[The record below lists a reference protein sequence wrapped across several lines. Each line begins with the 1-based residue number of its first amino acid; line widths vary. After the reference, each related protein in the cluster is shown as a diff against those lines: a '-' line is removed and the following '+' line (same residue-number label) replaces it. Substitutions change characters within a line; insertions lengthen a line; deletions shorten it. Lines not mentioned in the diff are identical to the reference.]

1 MKEHHHKSKNNL
13 LLALDSNRRVLKK
26 EFYKAKTTAVVQGK
40 SIKPFNF
47 KFEFINLCFQ
57 TVPAK
62 KGGDL
67 REKKEKARREKG
79 EKEEDLVIKKRL
91 NTFLVSLREQRLCPP
106 ELCVRFKPVSV
117 KTQLRRQGLN
127 TINRKE

>member
-47 KFEFINLCFQ
+47 KFEFINSCFQ

-62 KGGDL
+62 KGGGSEGKE
-67 REKKEKARREKG
+67 REGEKRERREG
-79 EKEEDLVIKKRL
+79 G
-91 NTFLVSLREQRLCPP
+91 
-106 ELCVRFKPVSV
+106 RFSD
-117 KTQLRRQGLN
+117 
-127 TINRKE
+127 